1 MGRRQERRVNGG
13 WWLAYL
19 AAGIVVVAAYYVAVH
34 LRAQP
39 VVRVTLYCSVSASAA
54 VAVLVG
60 CVYNLK
66 AGRSRLPWLFLGFS
80 QVVYAAADI
89 CFYVSHNILDDQ
101 DFPAPADPLYLA
113 HYPLVVV
120 GLLLL
125 IRRRTPG
132 HDRAGLLDAATV
144 AVAAT
149 MLSWLYLIGPQARVA
164 SSLLV
169 KVVSGLYPVMDLLM
183 FAVALRLLLGPGRRP
198 AAFLLL
204 SVNLLAILT
213 ADTIYVIQQLNG
225 TYQTGNVLDAIWLGG
240 NLALG
245 AAALHP
251 TAGRVAERASADDAK
266 LTPLRLVLL
275 AGAALIAPAT
285 LFVQHALGSLR
296 DIPVIAA
303 ACAVLFMLTI
313 GRLAGLVADQ
323 RLLAITDVLTGLRTR
338 RFFSTQL
345 PMEIA
350 RARRA
355 GTNVAVLIAD
365 VDHFKSVNDQYG
377 HPAGDRVLVEVA
389 RRLRDSVRHADF
401 LARYGGEE
409 FALVVPDA
417 SPQELASIGERLRTQ
432 IASSPFLV
440 SPDVWIGVTVSVGT
454 AGYPW
459 HGSTPSEL
467 ITAADR
473 ALYAAKSQGRDRV
486 VVGDIALPAR
496 RMPPALESTEQTT
509 ALLGGPTDLLVYLQ
523 RVADEVDGWLSG
535 SEHGR
540 AVGRWSAMVAAAL
553 GQDDALVRRAELAG
567 RLHDVGKVCI
577 PEAIWRK
584 PGSLSKQERQLVEQH
599 PDYGFQMVRVVPG
612 LPEVAE
618 AIRQH
623 HERLDGQGYPLGLA
637 GAEIR
642 LEARIIAVCDSWAAM
657 LADRPYHAA
666 LPIEEACDELVR
678 GKGGQF
684 DPDVVDAFLDLHK
697 QDRLGGLRPLAQPVP
712 ASALP

>member
-1 MGRRQERRVNGG
+1 MGTRQAHRATGG

-19 AAGIVVVAAYYVAVH
+19 TAGVLVIVAYYVSVEV
-34 LRAQP
+34 RALP
-39 VVRVTLYCSVSASAA
+39 VVRVVLYCAVSASAA
-54 VAVLVG
+54 LAVLVG
-60 CVYNLK
+60 CLYNLPP
-66 AGRSRLPWLFLGFS
+66 GRARLPWLVLGCS
-80 QVVYAAADI
+80 QVVYAVADVF
-89 CFYVSHNILDDQ
+89 FYVSHNILDDNE
-101 DFPAPADPLYLA
+101 FPAPADSLYLA

-149 MLSWLYLIGPQARVA
+149 MLSWLYLIEPSAQG
-164 SSLLV
+164 SSSALV
-169 KVVSGLYPVMDLLM
+169 KIFSGLYPVMDLLM

-198 AAFLLL
+198 GSFVLL

-213 ADTIYVIQQLNG
+213 ADTVYVIQQLDG
-225 TYQTGNVLDAIWLGG
+225 TYQTGNALDAIWLCG

-251 TAGRVAERASADDAK
+251 TAGKVAERASEDDAR
-266 LTPLRLVLL
+266 LTPFRLFLL
-275 AGAALIAPAT
+275 AAAALIAPAT

-303 ACAVLFMLTI
+303 ACAILFILTI

-355 GTNVAVLIAD
+355 GTNVAVLIVD
-365 VDHFKSVNDQYG
+365 VDHFKSVNDRYG

-417 SPQELASIGERLRTQ
+417 SPQELASIGERLRTE

-440 SPDVWIGVTVSVGT
+440 SPEVWIAVTVSVGT

-486 VVGDIALPAR
+486 VVGDVSLPAKLVL
-496 RMPPALESTEQTT
+496 PAGRPVPEPTSE
-509 ALLGGPTDLLVYLQ
+509 LLAYLQ

-540 AVGRWSAMVAAAL
+540 AVGRWSALVAATL
-553 GQDDALVRRAELAG
+553 GEDEALVRRVELAG

-577 PEAIWRK
+577 PEDIWRK
-584 PGSLSKQERQLVEQH
+584 PGALSKHERQLVEQH

-612 LPEVAE
+612 LADVAD
-618 AIRQH
+618 AVRQH
-623 HERLDGQGYPLGLA
+623 HERVDGQGYPLGLA
-637 GAEIR
+637 GQEIS

-657 LADRPYHAA
+657 RADRPYHAA
-666 LPIEEACDELVR
+666 KPAEEACEELLR

-684 DPDVVDAFLDLHK
+684 DSAVVDVFLELHR
-697 QDRLGGLRPLAQPVP
+697 QDRLGELRKLGQQAG
-712 ASALP
+712 ALLTP